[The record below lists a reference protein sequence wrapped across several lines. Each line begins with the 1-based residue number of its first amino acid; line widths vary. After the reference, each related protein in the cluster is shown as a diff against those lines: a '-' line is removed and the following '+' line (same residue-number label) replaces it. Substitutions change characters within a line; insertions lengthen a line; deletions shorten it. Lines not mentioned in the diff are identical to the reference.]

1 MNRREAL
8 VTLAAL
14 WAAPASGGSKIQVID
29 THQHLWDLSRVKPP
43 WVPATGPLAGNH
55 RLQEYRAEASGL
67 EISGT
72 VYMEVDV
79 APTDH
84 VAEAEFVLELGRV
97 RGSRMRGAVIG
108 GRPGESGFAAYLDR
122 FRGEPF
128 VKGVRQILH
137 VPSTP
142 RGFCLSDSFVEGVR
156 ELGRRD
162 LSFDICVPS
171 SGLADAAELCHR
183 CPDTRFILDHCGNG
197 DPNAADLTEWRR
209 GIDAVAARPNVDCK
223 ISGIVASAREGW
235 KAADLAPIIDHCAQA
250 FGPDRI
256 IWASDWP
263 VCTARA
269 SLRQW
274 LAAAQEVTADWPEA
288 DRRKLFHDNAV
299 RVYALK
305 RG

>member
-14 WAAPASGGSKIQVID
+14 WAAPAAGGSKMKVID
-29 THQHLWDLSRVKPP
+29 THQHLWDLSRVRPP
-43 WVPATGPLAGNH
+43 WVPETGPLAGDH
-55 RLQEYRAEASGL
+55 RLREYWIEAEGL
-67 EISGT
+67 DIVGT

-79 APTDH
+79 SPADH
-84 VAEAEFVLELGRV
+84 VAEAEFVLELGR
-97 RGSRMRGAVIG
+97 RKGSRMLGAVIG
-108 GRPGESGFAAYLDR
+108 GRPGEPGFAAYLDR

-137 VPSTP
+137 VAATP
-142 RGFCLSDSFVEGVR
+142 RGFCLSDAFVAGVR
-156 ELGRRD
+156 ELGRRH
-162 LSFDICVPS
+162 LRFDICVPWA
-171 SGLADAAELCHR
+171 GLPDAAELCRR

-197 DPNAADLTEWRR
+197 DPNGVGLDEWKR

-235 KAADLAPIIDHCAQA
+235 KPADLAPIINHCAHA

-256 IWASDWP
+256 VWASDWP
-263 VCTARA
+263 VCTMRA

-274 LAAAQEVTADWPEA
+274 LTAAREVTSTWPEA
-288 DRRKLFHDNAV
+288 DRRKLFHDNAI
-299 RVYALK
+299 RVYGLK